1 MKNDLLARRF
11 VHHHL
16 ENPKMWEAFEVLALK
31 AISQGKKTTGPNALI
46 ERLRWDD
53 FDFPVKPTEGYKFY
67 DGYTSF
73 YSRMFAHVH
82 PEHAQLFRYKE
93 SAANYIDY
101 EKLMQGDAKGALN
114 WDDPQLTLPLDV
126 CE

>member
-16 ENPKMWEAFEVLALK
+16 ENPKMSEAFEVLALK
-31 AISQGKKTTGPNALI
+31 AIEQGKTATGPNALI

-73 YSRMFAHVH
+73 YSRMFAHGH

-93 SAANYIDY
+93 SAANFIDY

-114 WDDPQLTLPLDV
+114 WDDPQLTLPLGV
-126 CE
+126 CK

>member
-1 MKNDLLARRF
+1 MR
-11 VHHHL
+11 HHL
-16 ENPKMWEAFEVLALK
+16 ENPKMWKAFEVLALK
-31 AISQGKKTTGPNALI
+31 ASEQGKKTTGPNALI

-114 WDDPQLTLPLDV
+114 WNDPQLTLPL
-126 CE
+126 E

>member
-11 VHHHL
+11 VAHHL
-16 ENPKMWEAFEVLALK
+16 RNPKMWEAFEVLALK
-31 AISQGKKTTGPNALI
+31 AIEQGKTAPGPNALI

-82 PEHAQLFRYKE
+82 PEHAELFRYKE
-93 SAANYIDY
+93 SAANYIHY
-101 EKLMQGDAKGALN
+101 ERLMQGEAKGALN
-114 WDDPQLTLPLDV
+114 WDDPQLTLPL
-126 CE
+126 

>member
-1 MKNDLLARRF
+1 MA
-11 VHHHL
+11 HHL
-16 ENPKMWEAFEVLALK
+16 RNPKMWEAFEVLALK
-31 AISQGKKTTGPNALI
+31 AIEQGKTATGPNALI

-82 PEHAQLFRYKE
+82 PEHAELFRYKE

-101 EKLMQGDAKGALN
+101 ERLMQGDAKGALN
-114 WDDPQLTLPLDV
+114 WDDPQLTLPL
-126 CE
+126 